1 MTATPAHR
9 CSCRVAARRNR
20 ARWMLAAFAFVLLET
35 MLPCHVGPAVSRTS
49 AAVDVRSGAAVD
61 VRSSAVVDVQ
71 RLIDAAMCASGQLR
85 LASAPATPGD
95 GTGDSP
101 SALASGCLHCIG
113 LRDDLAAS
121 PNASSWLAH
130 VSSLPPAL
138 RAGSDQPDG
147 SVAWA
152 VTWPRGPPAGG
163 ITSA

>member
-35 MLPCHVGPAVSRTS
+35 MLPCHVGPAVSR
-49 AAVDVRSGAAVD
+49 SGAVVD

-85 LASAPATPGD
+85 LAGVPVTPGD
-95 GTGDSP
+95 DTGGSP

-121 PNASSWLAH
+121 PSASSWLAQ

-138 RAGSDQPDG
+138 RAGSGLPDG

-152 VTWPRGPPAGG
+152 VTWPRGPPAGSVA
-163 ITSA
+163 SA